1 MQGTNPLLLVI
12 VTVVGL
18 WILGKFL
25 ARASAKIESFN
36 PKKQIRG
43 VKVGNQLHVVGL
55 NDKSLDALKEL
66 LINKN
71 VKDLSFFIAFYKPN
85 FVELEECVATL
96 RTRFSSFLGKPVS
109 EASEIE
115 KIAAANRVLLSD
127 QTRRYNFA
135 GLNRAELRQLYQL
148 EAKNQRQIN
157 YDFITRFGGH
167 EDFMEKFKLFNEL
180 QESSKSA
187 QLITPESKRREEVEA
202 LVDLGL
208 VLRGRKIELKD
219 RLSVLSIVQLKDIAL
234 ELKVNIDFKS
244 KADALNTIANMP
256 GSAVYLAMI
265 YNIDDLFLVKPEEFR
280 VKEIENEWSVYS
292 SYSKLI
298 VGIEND
304 EFNSSNASMLVNGF
318 K

>member
-1 MQGTNPLLLVI
+1 MQGTDPLLLVF
-12 VTVVGL
+12 VAVVSL

-25 ARASAKIESFN
+25 TRASSKIESYN

-43 VKVGNQLHVVGL
+43 VKIGNQIHVVGL
-55 NDKSLDALKEL
+55 NEKSLDVLKEL

-71 VKDLSFFIAFYKPN
+71 VKELSFFIAFYKPS
-85 FVELEECVATL
+85 FVELDECVTTL
-96 RTRFSSFLGKPVS
+96 RTRFASFLGKPVS

-135 GLNRAELRQLYQL
+135 GLNRAELRLLYQL
-148 EAKNQRQIN
+148 EVKNQRQIN
-157 YDFITRFGGH
+157 YDFITKFGGH
-167 EDFMEKFKLFNEL
+167 EDFIEKFKLFVEL

-187 QLITPESKRREEVEA
+187 QLISADSNRRADVEA

-208 VLRGRKIELKD
+208 VLRGRKIELRD
-219 RLSVLSIVQLKDIAL
+219 RLSVLSITQLKDIAL

-244 KADALNTIANMP
+244 KADALITIANLP

-265 YNIDDLFLVKPEEFR
+265 YNIDDLFLVKPESFQ

-292 SYSKLI
+292 TYSKLI
-298 VGIEND
+298 AGFEND
-304 EFNSSNASMLVNGF
+304 EFNSSHTSMLANGF